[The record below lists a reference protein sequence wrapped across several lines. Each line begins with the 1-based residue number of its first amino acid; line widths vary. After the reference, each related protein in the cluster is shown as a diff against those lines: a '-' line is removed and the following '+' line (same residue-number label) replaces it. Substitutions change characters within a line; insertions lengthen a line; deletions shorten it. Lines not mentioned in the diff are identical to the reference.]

1 MKTIK
6 IHALI
11 IFILI
16 LNSIYAQENEHKVRM
31 FRDSLDNAIDISN
44 WLGNKKG
51 FLLVPS
57 IITEPAVGYGAV
69 AAVIYFHSSIY
80 EKGRPPS
87 MSGAIGGGTQNGT
100 WMAGVFHAGFWFKD
114 KVRYTGVIARTN
126 ANIGFYGSGSLGIIE
141 SPVNLNM
148 DAWILFQQLKGR
160 IGKSNFF
167 IGGKYTLLD
176 TYNTFDT
183 GLDTAYYQVETSSK
197 LSEASLI
204 LNFDSRNNIFTP
216 TKGFYANLST
226 TYSDEWMGGDA
237 LYGRIGIDLIG
248 YFQSGNNLN
257 LGIRSETN
265 FTLGDVP
272 LYARP
277 FVRLRGAP
285 MLKYQDAST
294 TLVEAELSVNVT
306 KRWSLIGFTGM
317 GNAFKDYS
325 EFSKGKSVQTIG
337 TGFRYFIARKFGAK
351 MGMDFGF
358 SQDDFAFYFVFGSS
372 WLR

>member
-1 MKTIK
+1 MNRKFNYLFVMLLFFNFSMKSQVEIK
-6 IHALI
+6 KTS
-11 IFILI
+11 F
-16 LNSIYAQENEHKVRM
+16 
-31 FRDSLDNAIDISN
+31 FRDSIDNAVDISN

-51 FLLVPS
+51 FLLVPA

-69 AAVIYFHSSIY
+69 AAAIYFHSSIY

-87 MSGAIGGGTQNGT
+87 MSGVMGGGTQNST
-100 WMAGVFHAGFWFKD
+100 WMAGIFHAGFWFKD
-114 KVRYTGVIARTN
+114 KVRYTGAIARTN
-126 ANIGFYGSGSLGIIE
+126 TNIGFYGSGSLGIIE

-148 DAWILFQQLKGR
+148 DAWILFQQLKSR

-167 IGGKYTLLD
+167 IGGRYTLLD

-183 GLDTAYYQVETSSK
+183 GLDTAYYQVEASSR
-197 LSEASLI
+197 LSEASLVV
-204 LNFDSRNNIFTP
+204 NFDSRNNIFTP
-216 TKGFYANLST
+216 TEGYYANVSA

-248 YFQSGNNLN
+248 YFQSGNHLN

-265 FTLGDVP
+265 YTMGDVP

-277 FVRLRGAP
+277 FVKLRGAP
-285 MLKYQDAST
+285 MLKYQDANT

-306 KRWSLIGFTGM
+306 NRWSLIGFTGL
-317 GNAFKDYS
+317 GNAFENYA

-351 MGMDFGF
+351 MGMDFAF
-358 SQDDFAFYFVFGSS
+358 SQEDFAFYFVFGSS
-372 WLR
+372 WLK